1 MMTEDKINYYV
12 IYAIGEV
19 VLVVI
24 GILIALQIDNWN
36 DRAKERAVEI
46 KILQEIKNN
55 LENDLVEIR
64 SDIETMDSVNIA
76 IDNISRFIKTD
87 SLPSETFY
95 YDVAI
100 PFLAL

>member
-1 MMTEDKINYYV
+1 MINFLRRIRHKMMTEDKINYYV

-76 IDNISRFIKTD
+76 IDTSAD
-87 SLPSETFY
+87 S
-95 YDVAI
+95 
-100 PFLAL
+100 